1 MKHLMWG
8 IIAAT
13 LVIVVGFGV
22 ILFNAKTNPK
32 KRVAQTVLDSAEV
45 VRIIENHYNPEI
57 SSVGGAISVQNEL
70 IAIKNYENVFKDMPQ
85 QVLIEVV
92 GVLLKEKPHEV
103 ITLRDVAKEYE
114 SNKRIYNNLPR
125 KQPMEVDTLYD
136 NQNIKQIWKRELLL
150 FCMME

>member
-1 MKHLMWG
+1 MWG

-13 LVIVVGFGV
+13 LVVIAGFGV
-22 ILFNAKTNPK
+22 ILFNAKVNPK
-32 KRVAQTVLDSAEV
+32 KRVTQTVLDSTEI

-57 SSVGGAISVQNEL
+57 SSVGGAVSVQNEL
-70 IAIKNYENVFKDMPQ
+70 IARKNYENIFKDMPQ

-125 KQPMEVDTLYD
+125 KQSMEIDTLYD
-136 NQNIKQIWKRELLL
+136 DKNMK
-150 FCMME
+150 

>member
-1 MKHLMWG
+1 MWG

-13 LVIVVGFGV
+13 LVVIAGFGV
-22 ILFNAKTNPK
+22 IMFNAKVNPK

-45 VRIIENHYNPEI
+45 VRIVENHYNPEI
-57 SSVGGAISVQNEL
+57 SSVGGAVSVQNEL
-70 IAIKNYENVFKDMPQ
+70 IARKNYENIFKDMPQ

-125 KQPMEVDTLYD
+125 KQSMEIDTLYD
-136 NQNIKQIWKRELLL
+136 NKNMK
-150 FCMME
+150 

>member
-1 MKHLMWG
+1 MWG
-8 IIAAT
+8 IIAAS
-13 LVIVVGFGV
+13 LVVIAGFGV
-22 ILFNAKTNPK
+22 IMFNAKVNPK

-45 VRIIENHYNPEI
+45 VRIVENHYNPEI

-70 IAIKNYENVFKDMPQ
+70 IARKNYENIFKDIPQ

>member
-1 MKHLMWG
+1 MWG

-13 LVIVVGFGV
+13 LVIVAGFGV
-22 ILFNAKTNPK
+22 TLFNAKTNP

-45 VRIIENHYNPEI
+45 VRIVENHYNPEI
-57 SSVGGAISVQNEL
+57 SSVGGAISIQNE
-70 IAIKNYENVFKDMPQ
+70 IVARINYENIFKDIPQ

-92 GVLLKEKPHEV
+92 GVLLKEKPHQV

-136 NQNIKQIWKRELLL
+136 NQNVK
-150 FCMME
+150 

>member
-1 MKHLMWG
+1 MWG

-22 ILFNAKTNPK
+22 ILFNAKINPK

-45 VRIIENHYNPEI
+45 VRIVENHYNPEI
-57 SSVGGAISVQNEL
+57 NSVGGAVSVQNEL
-70 IAIKNYENVFKDMPQ
+70 IARKNYENVFKDMPQ

-125 KQPMEVDTLYD
+125 KQPMEVDSLYD
-136 NQNIKQIWKRELLL
+136 NQNVK
-150 FCMME
+150 

>member
-1 MKHLMWG
+1 MG
-8 IIAAT
+8 IAAVV
-13 LVIVVGFGV
+13 LVIIVCFGA
-22 ILFNAKTNPK
+22 IIFNAKVNPK

-45 VRIIENHYNPEI
+45 IKIVENHYNPEI
-57 SSVGGAISVQNEL
+57 SSVRGAISIQNEL
-70 IAIKNYENVFKDMPQ
+70 VARKNYENIFKDMPQ

-92 GVLLKEKPHEV
+92 GVLLKEKPHQV

-150 FCMME
+150 FCMTE

>member
-1 MKHLMWG
+1 MWG

-22 ILFNAKTNPK
+22 ILFNAKTNTK

-45 VRIIENHYNPEI
+45 VRIVENHYNPEI
-57 SSVGGAISVQNEL
+57 SSVGGAVSVQNEL
-70 IAIKNYENVFKDMPQ
+70 IARKNYENVFKDMPQ
-85 QVLIEVV
+85 QVLIEVI

-136 NQNIKQIWKRELLL
+136 NQNIK
-150 FCMME
+150 

>member
-1 MKHLMWG
+1 MWG

-32 KRVAQTVLDSAEV
+32 KRVAQTVLDSTEV
-45 VRIIENHYNPEI
+45 VRIVENHYNPEI
-57 SSVGGAISVQNEL
+57 SSVGGAVSVQNEL
-70 IAIKNYENVFKDMPQ
+70 IARKNYENVFKDMPQ

-136 NQNIKQIWKRELLL
+136 NQNIK
-150 FCMME
+150 

>member
-1 MKHLMWG
+1 MWG
-8 IIAAT
+8 IIAAA
-13 LVIVVGFGV
+13 LVIVAGFGV
-22 ILFNAKTNPK
+22 ILFNAKVNPK

-45 VRIIENHYNPEI
+45 VRIVENHYNPEI
-57 SSVGGAISVQNEL
+57 SSVGGAVSIQNEL
-70 IAIKNYENVFKDMPQ
+70 IARKNYENVFKDMPQ

-125 KQPMEVDTLYD
+125 KQSMEVDTLYD
-136 NQNIKQIWKRELLL
+136 NQNIK
-150 FCMME
+150 

>member
-1 MKHLMWG
+1 MWG

-32 KRVAQTVLDSAEV
+32 KRVAQIVLDSAEV
-45 VRIIENHYNPEI
+45 VRIVENHYNPEI
-57 SSVGGAISVQNEL
+57 NSVGGAVSVQNEL
-70 IAIKNYENVFKDMPQ
+70 IARKNYENVFKDMPQ

-136 NQNIKQIWKRELLL
+136 NQNIK
-150 FCMME
+150 

>member
-22 ILFNAKTNPK
+22 ILFNAKVNPK
-32 KRVAQTVLDSAEV
+32 ERVAQTVLDSAEV
-45 VRIIENHYNPEI
+45 VRIVENHYNPEI
-57 SSVGGAISVQNEL
+57 SSVGGAVSVQNEL
-70 IAIKNYENVFKDMPQ
+70 IARKNYENVFKDIPQ

-125 KQPMEVDTLYD
+125 KQSMEVDTLYD
-136 NQNIKQIWKRELLL
+136 NQNIK
-150 FCMME
+150 

>member
-1 MKHLMWG
+1 MG
-8 IIAAT
+8 IAAVA
-13 LVIVVGFGV
+13 LVIIVCFGV
-22 ILFNAKTNPK
+22 ILFNAKVNPK

-45 VRIIENHYNPEI
+45 IKIVENHYNPEI
-57 SSVGGAISVQNEL
+57 SSVGGAISIQNEL
-70 IAIKNYENVFKDMPQ
+70 VAIKNYENIFKDMPQ

-92 GVLLKEKPHEV
+92 GVLLKEKPHQV

-125 KQPMEVDTLYD
+125 KTTDGGGHIVRY
-136 NQNIKQIWKRELLL
+136 QNIKQIWKRELLL